1 MVELIVFSEESGRI
15 CGRFLFFTEFYGV
28 GTRDAGTLSI
38 PNYMHMRHIF
48 FWAAALLF
56 LSACGPD
63 KKDKTDPAAGASP
76 NSEKSGE
83 PAAADQVTGS
93 QVEKAREYAMG
104 AQMALGKTLKQKIAE
119 AGPEAA
125 IGFCSER
132 AFPIT
137 DSVARSYGVA
147 IQRVSNRARN
157 PLNRASEAEEAIMSA
172 MSDSLEA
179 GATITPRRVED
190 EGTHYYFPIQT
201 NALCMNCHGIPEEE
215 IRPGVLRLIRETYPE
230 DEAVGYRS
238 DQLRGLWKIS
248 FETQTQ
254 EQEP

>member
-1 MVELIVFSEESGRI
+1 MIMRRI
-15 CGRFLFFTEFYGV
+15 FL
-28 GTRDAGTLSI
+28 
-38 PNYMHMRHIF
+38 
-48 FWAAALLF
+48 WALVLLF
-56 LSACGPD
+56 LSACGED
-63 KKDKTDPAAGASP
+63 KKGKTTPPTGASP
-76 NSEKSGE
+76 NIEKSGD
-83 PAAADQVTGS
+83 PGVSDQAEGTRLE
-93 QVEKAREYAMG
+93 QARDYAMG

-147 IQRVSNRARN
+147 IQRVSDRARN
-157 PLNRASEAEEAIMSA
+157 PLNRASAMEEAILSA
-172 MSDSLEA
+172 MSDSLQA

-190 EGTHYYFPIQT
+190 AGTHYYFPIQT

-215 IRPGVLRLIRETYPE
+215 IHPGVLRLIRETYPE

-238 DQLRGLWKIS
+238 GQLRGLWKIS

-254 EQEP
+254 KQEP